1 MAEIKKYL
9 DQTGLQEL
17 VTKIKAEDVKVKEA
31 ANAYADSLAKNYDP
45 AGSAKTA
52 EDNAKAYA
60 DSLAGNYDAAGS
72 AAAVDGKLTEE
83 VNRAKAEEE
92 RIVGLVEAA
101 QGKADA
107 NETAIDAINN
117 ETTGILATAKGYTD
131 TEVAKVQSE
140 VDALEE
146 LVGTLPDGTEAKTV
160 VEYVNKKTEGIA
172 TDAALGELQSQLAA
186 AQEAIDAVEADY
198 LKAADKNELQGNIDA
213 EADAREAADN
223 EIKASVKAISDDYL
237 KSADKTELVEAI
249 SAAKEEAVATVLG
262 GAVDEDFDTLK
273 EVAEWILSD
282 TTGAAAMQTDVATL
296 KTDMAKAKDD
306 IDTLNGEMDAVED
319 AVATKAEQSALAQEI
334 ADREA
339 GDAALDTRVKA
350 LETQLGDGE
359 GSVADQIADAKQEAI
374 TAATEAA
381 AADATSKANAAEAN
395 AKSYAEGLNTT
406 MSARVDALEADT
418 HTHSNKALLD
428 TYTQT
433 EANLADAVAKKH
445 EHANKSV
452 LDNITAD
459 KVSAWDAAEQN
470 AKDFASG
477 LNNTLTSTVN
487 GINDRLTVAEGAVA
501 TKAEAEDLEN
511 AVDRIAA
518 VEAKAS
524 ANESAIAGFQA
535 IATTDIDA
543 LFA

>member
-17 VTKIKAEDVKVKEA
+17 VTKIKAEDVKAKEA

-83 VNRAKAEEE
+83 VNRAKAEEA

-107 NETAIDAINN
+107 NETAIAAINN

-172 TDAALGELQSQLAA
+172 TDAAIGELQSQLAA

-213 EADAREAADN
+213 EAGAREAADN

-249 SAAKEEAVATVLG
+249 AAAKEEAVATVLG

-296 KTDMAKAKDD
+296 K
-306 IDTLNGEMDAVED
+306 GEMDAVEGKVATLEGEMD
-319 AVATKAEQSALAQEI
+319 AVEAAVATKAEQSALAQEI

-374 TAATEAA
+374 TAATETA
-381 AADATSKANAAEAN
+381 AADATSKANKALEDAKAYADAED
-395 AKSYAEGLNTT
+395 AKIES
-406 MSARVDALEADT
+406 RVDALETASAT
-418 HTHSNKALLD
+418 HALASDL
-428 TYTQT
+428 TT
-433 EANLADAVAKKH
+433 LAGRVTTV
-445 EHANKSV
+445 EG
-452 LDNITAD
+452 
-459 KVSAWDAAEQN
+459 KVS
-470 AKDFASG
+470 
-477 LNNTLTSTVN
+477 TLETEM
-487 GINDRLTVAEGAVA
+487 D
-501 TKAEAEDLEN
+501 
-511 AVDRIAA
+511 A

-524 ANESAIAGFQA
+524 ANETAIGTINTELAKKAAQSDLDAAVARISANEGSISTLNESVATKAEQDDLDNAVERIAANEAAIAANTSAITGFQA
-535 IATTDIDA
+535 IPTSDIEA